1 MQRFQNERLRRELRE
16 RSGLTRRLDNHHL
29 TRKKR
34 TGERFTSKDYPKK
47 VILGPGA
54 RKSAQSTPF
63 PPR

>member
-1 MQRFQNERLRRELRE
+1 MQRFQNERLCRKLRE

-34 TGERFTSKDYPKK
+34 TGEGFASEDDPKK

-54 RKSAQSTPF
+54 RKST
-63 PPR
+63 